1 MGSARTG
8 SNPVGVAI
16 CEIHPV
22 ARCLMARR
30 GAMGQAAR
38 LAQLVERK
46 ALNLVVVGSSPT
58 VGAAFFNCKTKNN
71 PNAGKKRKEKKMRPE
86 RIERPTV

>member
-1 MGSARTG
+1 MTRAVLHKNKIFGPHQVLFDPNRSG
-8 SNPVGVAI
+8 
-16 CEIHPV
+16 H
-22 ARCLMARR
+22 
-30 GAMGQAAR
+30 AAR

-86 RIERPTV
+86 RFERPTV